1 MTRMVPSFGLLAAA
15 AAALGFALGTATAAA
30 TPNVTAVALT
40 NGCAS
45 LPNYNATSGEAGPW
59 IAVADSTGKPIDGS
73 GDIPVYS
80 TAVGGFRWGLVCP
93 GPFFPFASWPIVP

>member
-1 MTRMVPSFGLLAAA
+1 MTRMVPSFGLLA

-59 IAVADSTGKPIDGS
+59 IAVADSTGKPIDGF

-80 TAVGGFRWGLVCP
+80 TAVGGFRWGLVGP
-93 GPFFPFASWPIVP
+93 GPLFFSCLDP

>member
-1 MTRMVPSFGLLAAA
+1 MVPSFGLLAAF
-15 AAALGFALGTATAAA
+15 LGCTLGTATAAA

-59 IAVADSTGKPIDGS
+59 IAVADSTGKPIDGF

-80 TAVGGFRWGLVCP
+80 TAVGGFRWGLVCVQVLS
-93 GPFFPFASWPIVP
+93 AS